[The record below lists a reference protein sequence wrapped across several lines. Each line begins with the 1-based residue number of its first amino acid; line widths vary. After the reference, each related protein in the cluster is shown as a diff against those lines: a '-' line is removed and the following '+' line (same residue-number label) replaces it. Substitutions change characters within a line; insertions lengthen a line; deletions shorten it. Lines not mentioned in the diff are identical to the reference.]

1 MAIQTAYYRL
11 IIEGTGWRYRP
22 LAAGHWSQAA
32 QNCPYFIRIWLA
44 I

>member
-1 MAIQTAYYRL
+1 MAIQFVYYRL
-11 IIEGTGWRYRP
+11 IIEGTGWRCRP
-22 LAAGHWSQAA
+22 LGAGRRSQAA